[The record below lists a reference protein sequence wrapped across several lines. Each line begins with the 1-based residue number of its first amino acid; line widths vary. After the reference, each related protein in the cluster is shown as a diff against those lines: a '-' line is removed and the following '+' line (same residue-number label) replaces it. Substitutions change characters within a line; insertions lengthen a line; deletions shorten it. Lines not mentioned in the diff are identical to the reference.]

1 MIKTPR
7 EELMFRNG
15 MLQDLLDEQ
24 GIDLALIVQNAD
36 LFYFGGTI
44 QPGCL
49 CVFRS
54 GKPVYFSRKN
64 LDRTV
69 RESSLDMVVP
79 VRGFSGL
86 RQKLADIGRGTV
98 RRAAMELDVL
108 PVNLLNRYREIL
120 PCREV
125 VDLSPLVRSIR
136 QIKSEYEIILLRQA
150 AVLSDFM
157 VETARKFLRVG
168 IPEIAIAAEV
178 ERAARLKGHEGFVR
192 MRAFNQEVYW
202 GHLVSGAE
210 AAEPS
215 YVHFTTGGGGLSTAF
230 AGGSGFRLIREREPV
245 LFDLAAVMNGYH
257 ADQSRT
263 FAVNGLPEVLDRAY
277 RVSLEIA
284 GVLEEALKAGE
295 TAGALY
301 GKAEAI
307 ACREG
312 LADHFMGFGRDRAGF
327 CGHGLGL
334 ELDEEPVVA
343 AGNPAPLR
351 PGMVLALEPKFVF
364 PGAGVVGV
372 EDMYVLREKGWEK
385 LTTSGYEP
393 AVEGT

>member
-7 EELMFRNG
+7 EELTFRNG
-15 MLQDLLDEQ
+15 LLQDLLDEQ
-24 GIDLALIVQNAD
+24 GVDLALIVQNAD

-54 GKPVYFSRKN
+54 GNPVYFSRKN
-64 LDRTV
+64 LDRTA
-69 RESSLDMVVP
+69 RESSLETIVP
-79 VRGFSGL
+79 VRGFSDL
-86 RQKLADIGRGTV
+86 RERLADLGQGTV

-125 VDLSPLVRSIR
+125 VDLFPLVRTIR
-136 QIKSEYEIILLRQA
+136 QVKSEYEIILLRQA
-150 AVLSDFM
+150 AALSDFM
-157 VETARKFLRVG
+157 VETTRRFLRAG
-168 IPEIAIAAEV
+168 IPEIALAAEV

-215 YVHFTTGGGGLSTAF
+215 YVHFTTGGGGLSAAF
-230 AGGSGFRLIREREPV
+230 AGGSGFRVIREREPV
-245 LFDLAAVMNGYH
+245 LFDLAAVRNGYH

-263 FAVNGLPEVLDRAY
+263 FAVGGLPEVLERGY

-284 GVLEEALKAGE
+284 GVLEEALRAGV
-295 TAGALY
+295 TAGDLY
-301 GKAEAI
+301 GKAEAV
-307 ACREG
+307 ARREG
-312 LADHFMGFGRDRAGF
+312 LGDHFMGSGRDRAGF

-334 ELDEEPVVA
+334 ELDEEPVIS

-351 PGMVLALEPKFVF
+351 PGMALALEPKFVF
-364 PGAGVVGV
+364 PEAGVVGV
-372 EDMYVLREKGWEK
+372 EDTYVLREKGWEK
-385 LTTSGYEP
+385 LTSSGYEP
-393 AVEGT
+393 AVEAS